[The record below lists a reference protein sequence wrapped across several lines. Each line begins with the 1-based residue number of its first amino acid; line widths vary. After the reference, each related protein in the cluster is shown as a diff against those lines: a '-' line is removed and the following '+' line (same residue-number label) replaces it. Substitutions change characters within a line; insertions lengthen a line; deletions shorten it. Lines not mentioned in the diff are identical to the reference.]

1 MLAVLGVLDK
11 LLVRFRVVVGLKY
24 QDGAVKM
31 MGVVL
36 GVARVRTSNP
46 RYPLRSWTHKTSVS
60 VSGSMVTLSCRV
72 RLIGMVLM
80 SW

>member
-1 MLAVLGVLDK
+1 MCTVLPGAHGSVMLAVLGVLDE

-36 GVARVRTSNP
+36 GAAKMRTSSSW
-46 RYPLRSWTHKTSVS
+46 YSWRS
-60 VSGSMVTLSCRV
+60 
-72 RLIGMVLM
+72 
-80 SW
+80 